1 VKVQQLT
8 NNDELDIQAHPLYQE
23 AAALMRE
30 LNKLTEGKALNRSE
44 IHDLFKGAEQAMTA
58 GGNNRNI
65 LGKAGDLAGALGA
78 KIKGLG
84 QALQDTT
91 VVQGVDAKFEEL
103 KQKVNMGMGKSPEGS
118 KVLRALDTYKQT
130 VQRYPTTSK
139 FFWGVAG
146 VLTGL
151 LTSGAAPIVALGAIK
166 MIDGLMQGE
175 QFSTAAGRATR
186 PVGAAL
192 GAKALATAGKAIA
205 NTDIPDIDNPFK
217 PNPPGPDN
225 VTPPGPDQVVPPG
238 AETQTITAKSGDTMT
253 GIADKY
259 KVNPDE
265 LAKLNPGKFG
275 PQGNPNILNPGDQ
288 IVLPKNIDAAA
299 YKGAYQGDNAMTAQ
313 NIQNKMDA
321 GQLGSDQGMAAK
333 RIAADAAAAKAKTAA
348 TSAPSAQTP
357 APGAGD
363 QVITPR
369 DPNIMKVPGKV
380 PAGGTLQRA
389 ESVIVKKGRGILE
402 GFDIVTMPTAQL
414 IDKEQTVR
422 QWALN
427 ESIGRARPTSV
438 QLTEQGVRTLFYNI
452 ENLYEFALDE
462 RRRGNYDRE
471 RSHAMGQAAGRAGAA
486 QAATQN
492 AAAKAAAE
500 KAGRAAPAPVKGKMT
515 AQQFAQS
522 NPAAAAAIQ
531 TGTPDPNRGGA
542 KATGNPQ
549 LDTGYRDVDLSADPD
564 KIASNQEGGTVFSRP
579 ANANDPAAMA
589 KNAGTSAANTRSNAG
604 PVGKLPGDSAPAGNT
619 MPYLAADPEGKFKT
633 TGKGPLGGK
642 LMRGIEGGLR
652 RFSNW
657 AGDSWRE
664 ATTKVTLNTLLRHW
678 KDDGSPTDSDKVAQV
693 LVRKKVPNEIIQ
705 QLYQQLGF
713 PAPKLAT
720 DQAAGAPAAT
730 STTAAGDQSLSDD
743 DFVAL
748 VNDALQKG
756 KAITPEQKARLDAM
770 REKQGL
776 RPVDIAVAD
785 PSATPATSGA
795 GGTGGTGATQAS
807 TAGTGAI
814 VTPQLTI
821 PAAQGD
827 GQQAQATAMILPQIA
842 RMTSMMYADDLI
854 TIIDTAMSVLSR
866 AAPPVYIEKLKQF
879 RGTATGRGTE
889 KPAEIIKRT
898 KGKRSKGKGGAQD
911 PVTDKKLGPSKV
923 VSNNPGAPTQAER
936 EKFDQRVAQA
946 GGQANEQTRVY
957 GGKYIRE
964 SADTKLAREFEN
976 FIIESLKS

>member
-1 VKVQQLT
+1 MKVQQLT
-8 NNDELDIQAHPLYQE
+8 SNDELDIQAHPLYQE
-23 AAALMRE
+23 AAALIRE

-44 IHDLFKGAEQAMTA
+44 IHDLFKGAEEAMTA

-192 GAKALATAGKAIA
+192 GVKAATAAGDVIA
-205 NTDIPDIDNPFK
+205 NTDVPDFDNPFK

-225 VTPPGPDQVVPPG
+225 VNPPGPDNVVPPG
-238 AETQTITAKSGDTMT
+238 PDNVVPPGGETQTITVKSGDTMT

-369 DPNIMKVPGKV
+369 DPNIIKVPGKA
-380 PAGGTLQRA
+380 PASGTLQRA

-402 GFDIVTMPTAQL
+402 GFDIVTMPVAQL

-452 ENLYEFALDE
+452 ENLYEFALAE
-462 RRRGNYDRE
+462 RRRGNFGRATSWE
-471 RSHAMGQAAGRAGAA
+471 MGQAAGRL
-486 QAATQN
+486 
-492 AAAKAAAE
+492 
-500 KAGRAAPAPVKGKMT
+500 GKT
-515 AQQFAQS
+515 AQQFAQD
-522 NPAAAAAIQ
+522 NPAAAAAIR
-531 TGTPDPNRGGA
+531 TGTANPPGTGGRYKERTLPIEKQDA
-542 KATGNPQ
+542 
-549 LDTGYRDVDLSADPD
+549 
-564 KIASNQEGGTVFSRP
+564 NQQGGTVFNRP

-589 KNAGTSAANTRSNAG
+589 KNAATAATNTSSTAG
-604 PVGKLPGDSAPAGNT
+604 PIGTLPGGPLTAPADGKVEPSMDGSKKLPPAGNT

-633 TGKGPLGGK
+633 KGKGPLGGK

-678 KDDGSPTDSDKVAQV
+678 QDSDSPTDSDKVAQV

-842 RMTSMMYADDLI
+842 RMTNMAYADDLI

-866 AAPPVYIEKLKQF
+866 AAPPVYREKLKQF
-879 RGTATGRGTE
+879 RGQATGQSTE
-889 KPAEIIKRT
+889 KAADIIKRT
-898 KGKRSKGKGGAQD
+898 KGKKSKAGGTDA
-911 PVTDKKLGPSKV
+911 PVTNKRLGPSKV
-923 VSNNPGAPTQAER
+923 VDNNPGASTQSDYAAAEN
-936 EKFDQRVAQA
+936 ELARVA
-946 GGQANEQTRVY
+946 GRQANEQTRVY

-964 SADTKLAREFEN
+964 SADVKLAREFEN
-976 FIIESLKS
+976 FVLDAFKP

>member
-1 VKVQQLT
+1 MKVQQLT

-192 GAKALATAGKAIA
+192 GVKAATAAGDVIA

-238 AETQTITAKSGDTMT
+238 GETQTITVKSGDTMT

-452 ENLYEFALDE
+452 ENLYEFALAE
-462 RRRGNYDRE
+462 RRRGNFGRATSWE
-471 RSHAMGQAAGRAGAA
+471 MGQAAGRS
-486 QAATQN
+486 
-492 AAAKAAAE
+492 
-500 KAGRAAPAPVKGKMT
+500 GKT
-515 AQQFAQS
+515 AQQFAQD
-522 NPAAAAAIQ
+522 NPAAAAAIR
-531 TGTPDPNRGGA
+531 TGTANPPGTGGRYKERTLPIEKQDA
-542 KATGNPQ
+542 
-549 LDTGYRDVDLSADPD
+549 
-564 KIASNQEGGTVFSRP
+564 NQQGGTVFNRP

-776 RPVDIAVAD
+776 GPVDIAVAD

-866 AAPPVYIEKLKQF
+866 AAPPVYMEKLKQF

-898 KGKRSKGKGGAQD
+898 RGKRSRGQGGAQD
-911 PVTDKKLGPSKV
+911 TVPKKRLGPSNV
-923 VSNNPGAPTQAER
+923 VANNPGAPTQAER

-946 GGQANEQTRVY
+946 SQANEQTRAY

-976 FIIESLKS
+976 FVLDAFK